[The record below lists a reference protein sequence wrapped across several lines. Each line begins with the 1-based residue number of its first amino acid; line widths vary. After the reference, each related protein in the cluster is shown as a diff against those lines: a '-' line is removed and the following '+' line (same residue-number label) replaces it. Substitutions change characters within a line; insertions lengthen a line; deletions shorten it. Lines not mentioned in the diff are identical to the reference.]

1 MSHENYASDAINSIG
16 ELKNDY
22 DMTVPSRF
30 VRRRKGVPYSGA
42 SADWNF
48 RAEAKYYE
56 AVEIARDM
64 ERNDAVIGPL
74 LDRAVS
80 NEVQEGFSLQINTP
94 DKGFNEAVLERW
106 DEWANDPEQCDI
118 AGEMTFNEFEL
129 MASLAEKR
137 DGDCLITCVNDGTL
151 QFHESQYIGTN
162 SRLEDVVLGVELDNH
177 RRRVAY
183 YLSTDF
189 IDPMKMVNRGGF
201 GASETRIPCRTPDG
215 LRQAFHV
222 YNSRRTTQTRGV
234 TGLAPIL
241 QVSAMFED
249 VNFAKLVQQQIASA
263 VVLLRTR
270 TQFSGGMVNRVNYGE
285 ESQIGT
291 VTGDVRTSDG
301 VMAGM
306 ELTGAPGEDISAFTS
321 NIPNAEYFQQVRLLL
336 QLMGINFG
344 LPLCLVLMD
353 GSETNFSGWRGAVDE
368 ARKGFRL
375 NQRNLIRRFHQP
387 CYKIKLSHF
396 LDEDKALRA
405 AAAKMGKDAFK
416 HIWHPQAWQYIEP
429 VKDAQ
434 GDLLQ
439 VRNGLVSPRRIQ
451 AKNGRRWDVI
461 ARETIED
468 NMLAI
473 TKAKQAAEELN
484 KEFEGDGQPVH
495 WRELVSLPTP
505 DGTQT
510 GLIPPVT
517 KTEETITVDDGEGPH
532 QEEVDTASE

>member
-1 MSHENYASDAINSIG
+1 METNNRDLLSEIG
-16 ELKNDY
+16 ELKADY

-30 VRRRKGVPYSGA
+30 VRQRRGLPSGGG
-42 SADWNF
+42 SADYHF
-48 RAEAKYYE
+48 RNEQKYYDAIE
-56 AVEIARDM
+56 TARDM

-80 NEVQEGFSLQINTP
+80 NEVQEGFGLEISTP
-94 DKGFNEAVLERW
+94 DPGFNSAVYDRW
-106 DEWANDPEQCDI
+106 VDWANDPEQCDI

-137 DGDCLITCVNDGTL
+137 DGDCLITCLNDGSL
-151 QFHESQYIGTN
+151 QFHEAQYIGTN
-162 SRLEDVVLGVELDNH
+162 ARMDNVVLGVELDSH
-177 RRRVAY
+177 RRRMAY
-183 YLSTDF
+183 YLSTDL
-189 IDPMKMVNRGGF
+189 IDPMRTVVRGGF

-215 LRQAFHV
+215 MRQAFHV

-234 TGLAPIL
+234 TGMAPIL
-241 QVSAMFED
+241 KISAMFED

-270 TQFSGGMVNRVNYGE
+270 TQFSGGMVSRVNYGE
-285 ESQIGT
+285 EESLT
-291 VTGDVRTSDG
+291 TTTGDIRTSDG

-306 ELTGAPGEDISAFTS
+306 ELTGQPGEDISAFTS

-336 QLMGINFG
+336 QLMGVNFG

-396 LDEDKALRA
+396 LAEDPALRKI
-405 AAAKMGKDAFK
+405 AAKMGPESCS
-416 HIWHPQAWQYIEP
+416 HVWHPQAWQYIEP

-439 VRNGLVSPRRIQ
+439 VRNGLTSPRRIQ
-451 AKNGRRWDVI
+451 QKNGRRWETV
-461 ARETIED
+461 AQETIED
-468 NMLAI
+468 NRLAI
-473 TKAKQAAEELN
+473 VAAKKAAQELN
-484 KEFEGDGQPVH
+484 EDFQDGTPVH

-505 DGTQT
+505 DGTAGQ
-510 GLIPPVT
+510 LIPTVPSEVPGV
-517 KTEETITVDDGEGPH
+517 KPGDTESPGGGVDDE
-532 QEEVDTASE
+532 